1 MKKQFNRM
9 KQLANQTVGRAEKTE
24 VLSDDLLQIE
34 RRMEL
39 VRVVSHNTHKR
50 MVSCLQG
57 HIGADAEK
65 RHKKL
70 PLTALSQAM
79 VEGGSQLGEE
89 SLIGKMMETCGDAEN
104 RLASELMLH
113 ELQIEK
119 DVLDPL
125 SQLAEVDIP
134 NILKQRKQLAKLV
147 LDYDSAR
154 ARWLQA
160 TKSIISGTNTQA
172 LTAKADLLKE
182 EMDEAMN
189 KMELCKD
196 QLAADMYSFF
206 SKEGDYARYFVTLLE
221 AQADYHRKSLTVLEN
236 VLPTIQ
242 AQQDSWTEKPAFGT
256 GLDEHLKR
264 SGREIALPLEACVM
278 MLLET
283 GMKEEG
289 LFRIA
294 AGASK
299 LKKLKAALDCSTSQL
314 EEFYSDP
321 HAVAGALKSYLREL
335 PEPLMSYQ
343 LYDEW
348 IQASSVSDPDKR
360 LQALWVVCD
369 KLPKNNKTNLRYLVK
384 FLAKLAQDSE
394 VNKMTPSNIAIVLGP
409 NLLWAK
415 TEGTLAEMAAATSVH
430 VVAIVEPIIQHAD
443 WFFPEDVEF
452 NVSGMF
458 AMPTPASNHNNHLD
472 YDCSTIERKRPGSM
486 VGPENDTARKD
497 NTSNKHSDHTLRR
510 GSNTLGRKQHTS
522 PAFQPPLPPVE
533 VQAQGHGAA
542 QVPQPS
548 AEPQPQAPSGVSGF
562 DASQQSL
569 AQSLAALAAAQQL
582 LAQHTEEL
590 SNPKLRDSTP
600 APTPLFQR
608 NGSGGGGHTTGQLGT
623 GTPGAGS
630 MGPSPHMMRRGTK
643 KQAPAPPK
651 PTNPPPSQP
660 CNSMNHASSSGSSQ
674 SLSPTPRPLSS
685 HSPTSPTSPVSQ
697 PCATPRRHS
706 SNQPPIQAPS
716 HPPPEPPSQASPPTQ
731 PASLGQHSGE
741 QQSMDGSPPGTPTPP
756 DTPPPSNTTQ
766 DVAPP
771 SPSPYQSG
779 SLPRP
784 RPVPKPRNRPSV
796 PPPPQPT
803 TLASDTNG
811 ICAAAYK
818 MMDPAMSFKGLSRA
832 FVPELAVDQQPAAAS
847 SSSSCLPL
855 KDCDL
860 DTESTVL

>member
-39 VRVVSHNTHKR
+39 VRVVSHNTHKK

-65 RHKKL
+65 RHSVPRLYTGNGQKKL

-79 VEGGSQLGEE
+79 VEGGNQLGED
-89 SLIGKMMETCGDAEN
+89 SLIGKMMEVCGDAES
-104 RLASELMLH
+104 RLASELMQH

-182 EMDEAMN
+182 EVDEAMN
-189 KMELCKD
+189 KMEVCKD

-206 SKEGDYARYFVTLLE
+206 SKEGDYACYFLTLLE
-221 AQADYHRKSLTVLEN
+221 AQAEYHRKSLTLLES

-242 AQQDSWTEKPAFGT
+242 AQQDSWIEKPAFGT
-256 GLDEHLKR
+256 ALDEHLKR
-264 SGREIALPLEACVM
+264 SGREIALPIEACVM

-335 PEPLMSYQ
+335 PEPLLTHQ

-348 IQASSVSDPDKR
+348 TQACSLSDSDKR
-360 LQALWVVCD
+360 LQALWLVCD
-369 KLPKNNKTNLRYLVK
+369 KLPKNNKNNLRYLVK
-384 FLAKLAQDSE
+384 FLTKLAQDSE

-415 TEGTLAEMAAATSVH
+415 TEGSLAEMAAATSVH
-430 VVAIVEPIIQHAD
+430 VVSIIEPIIQHAD
-443 WFFPEDVEF
+443 WFFPEDVDF

-458 AMPTPASNHNNHLD
+458 SMPVPSSNHNNHLD
-472 YDCSTIERKRPGSM
+472 YDSGTIERKRPGSL
-486 VGPENDTARKD
+486 VGPETDSSRKD
-497 NTSNKHSDHTLRR
+497 NTSNKYSDHTLRR
-510 GSNTLGRKQHTS
+510 GSTTLGRKQHTS

-533 VQAQGHGAA
+533 ATGQGQGAG

-548 AEPQPQAPSGVSGF
+548 AEPQPGAAGPDSHH
-562 DASQQSL
+562 SL
-569 AQSLAALAAAQQL
+569 AQGLAALAAAQQL
-582 LAQHTEEL
+582 LAQNTEEL
-590 SNPKLRDSTP
+590 SNSKPRDSTT
-600 APTPLFQR
+600 APTPLLQR
-608 NGSGGGGHTTGQLGT
+608 NGSGAGSQSAGQT
-623 GTPGAGS
+623 GTTT
-630 MGPSPHMMRRGTK
+630 SPHMTRRVFK

-651 PTNPPPSQP
+651 PPNPPPGQPSTSVNSSQP
-660 CNSMNHASSSGSSQ
+660 
-674 SLSPTPRPLSS
+674 LSPPPRPLSS
-685 HSPTSPTSPVSQ
+685 HSPTSMSPNSQ
-697 PCATPRRHS
+697 VYSTPRRHS

-716 HPPPEPPSQASPPTQ
+716 HPPPEPPTQASSPTQ
-731 PASLGQHSGE
+731 LAGDPLSA
-741 QQSMDGSPPGTPTPP
+741 DPSPPDSPTPP
-756 DTPPPSNTTQ
+756 DTPPPPVTPSS
-766 DVAPP
+766 DVTPA
-771 SPSPYQSG
+771 SPSPYQTG

-784 RPVPKPRNRPSV
+784 RPVPKPRNRPSM
-796 PPPPQPT
+796 PPPPQPNPM
-803 TLASDTNG
+803 ASDTNG

-818 MMDPAMSFKGLSRA
+818 MMDPAMTFKGLSRTL
-832 FVPELAVDQQPAAAS
+832 VPEFNADPQPSPVS
-847 SSSSCLPL
+847 SPPPSR
-855 KDCDL
+855 DCEL
-860 DTESTVL
+860 DSESTVL